1 MMWLSQVIGKSLA
14 DDLAR
19 YGGAV
24 DPRVMALAPMSGDLE
39 GFLSFA
45 EHYQGQFR
53 SEDFDKVARSLAEGK

>member
-1 MMWLSQVIGKSLA
+1 MMWLSLVIGKSLA

-24 DPRVMALAPMSGDLE
+24 DPRIMALAPMSGDLE

-45 EHYQGQFR
+45 ERYQKGVR
-53 SEDFDKVARSLAEGK
+53 SEDFDRISSSLAGR